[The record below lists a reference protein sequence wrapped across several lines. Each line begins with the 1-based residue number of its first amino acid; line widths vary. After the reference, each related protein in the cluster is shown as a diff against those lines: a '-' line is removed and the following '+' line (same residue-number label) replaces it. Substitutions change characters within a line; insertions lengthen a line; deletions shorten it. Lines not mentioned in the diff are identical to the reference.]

1 MRTQFLPPAA
11 KITPDRIA
19 FPCGHGRICGE
30 KPMRKELFLVKHQEN
45 LDRTDVP
52 NRALAAIYPFA
63 CWVVAFFQLQEQL
76 CFPAVHKESF

>member
-1 MRTQFLPPAA
+1 
-11 KITPDRIA
+11 
-19 FPCGHGRICGE
+19 
-30 KPMRKELFLVKHQEN
+30 MRKELFLVKHQEN

-63 CWVVAFFQLQEQL
+63 CWVVAFFQLQERL